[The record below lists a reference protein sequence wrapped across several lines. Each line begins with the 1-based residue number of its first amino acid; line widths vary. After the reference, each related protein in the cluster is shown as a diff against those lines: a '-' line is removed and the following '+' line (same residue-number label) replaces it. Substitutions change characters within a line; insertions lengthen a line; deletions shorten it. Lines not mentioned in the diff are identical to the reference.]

1 MIEIDDCLST
11 PQKPLFG
18 KLEFTIKS
26 FSSTPLWNN
35 KQRYTNKGAIKL
47 IRSGEKLRIKEL
59 ILDLNIPAIIN
70 KIELHGIKY
79 SKNVEVLIN
88 NNPAKQNYNRIF
100 FNRPVLTRDK
110 MKTILLGNLPCR
122 MIKLIFEEETYFN
135 PINIHIIGIQTDIF
149 KQQVSED
156 VYELCVNGATKFLK
170 SCAKL

>member
-1 MIEIDDCLST
+1 MIEIDDCQFS
-11 PQKPLFG
+11 PERPLFS

-79 SKNVEVLIN
+79 SSNVEVLIN
-88 NNPAKQNYNRIF
+88 DNPNKQNYNRVF
-100 FNRPVLTRDK
+100 FNRPVLTRDQ
-110 MKTILLGNLPCR
+110 MKTIL
-122 MIKLIFEEETYFN
+122 
-135 PINIHIIGIQTDIF
+135 
-149 KQQVSED
+149 
-156 VYELCVNGATKFLK
+156 
-170 SCAKL
+170 